1 MELNSIPARIDD
13 NRKTVR
19 RNLFVGTFDVIV
31 GIGIALIADQYVAGG
46 VIAAVGG
53 LLIVMA
59 IRLGVH
65 TDALEASYNRFNDFM
80 ERHTHT
86 DSEGVQW
93 TTFTFEDE

>member
-1 MELNSIPARIDD
+1 MVGPGPELNSIPAHIDD

-19 RNLFVGTFDVIV
+19 RNLFIGAFDVIV

-46 VIAAVGG
+46 ILAGVGT

-65 TDALEASYNRFNDFM
+65 TDALEASYDRFNDFI
-80 ERHTHT
+80 ERY
-86 DSEGVQW
+86 DVGFS
-93 TTFTFEDE
+93 TFHFDDE